1 MKKILLVIS
10 VCIISILGMTVLTA
24 CGDNYRN
31 GYYPDRVFQ
40 ELRLNDNSRG
50 VGADVRI
57 MTANTLVHIEN
68 GYGGMPVEP
77 RAQLFAEAVVHYAP
91 DVIGLQEFSGDW
103 YKELPKV
110 EDTKGDF
117 VMSDYALLHEKS
129 NKWTNIMYNTKTLT
143 LIDDGLIKYD
153 EETNASCR
161 LISWGL
167 FEHKSSGEQFVVTS
181 THLDFSKDKS
191 DIVTS
196 QVTQLAEFVQ
206 SLIDTYDVPVYQ
218 TGDYNMFRTDIHEGK
233 EEYQQA
239 DKYALYIELSKSS
252 NVKDSFDNVEKK
264 TLGKYA
270 NSDEEDNEIAFDGE
284 QWDYIFI
291 RNTADSKSGPVKV
304 EIMHDFYFQSIS
316 DHAIMYADIDF
327 DADNCKI

>member
-1 MKKILLVIS
+1 MKKILIS
-10 VCIISILGMTVLTA
+10 ICIISILGMTMLTA

-40 ELRLNDNSRG
+40 ELRSNNNERG
-50 VGADVRI
+50 EGADVRI

-117 VMSDYALLHEKS
+117 VMKDYALLHEKS
-129 NKWTNIMYNTKTLT
+129 NKWTNIMYNTTTLT
-143 LIDDGLIKYD
+143 LLDDGLIRYD
-153 EETNASCR
+153 ELDNASCR
-161 LISWGL
+161 MISWGL
-167 FEHKSSGEQFVVTS
+167 FEHKATGEKFVVTS
-181 THLDFSKDKS
+181 THLSFGTDNVDMT
-191 DIVTS
+191 TS
-196 QVTQLAEFVQ
+196 QVEQLAEFVQ
-206 SLIDTYDVPVYQ
+206 LMVDTHNVPVYQ
-218 TGDYNMFRTDIHEGK
+218 TGDYNMFRTNMLEGK
-233 EEYQQA
+233 ESDQQA
-239 DKYALYIELSKSS
+239 EMYELYVELTNSG
-252 NVKDSFDNVEKK
+252 NVKDSFTYDEKL
-264 TLGKYA
+264 TLGKYIDSEGIS
-270 NSDEEDNEIAFDGE
+270 NDIDFDSE

-291 RNTADSKSGPVKV
+291 KNSNDSKSGPVKV
-304 EIMHDFYFQSIS
+304 EILHDFYFQSIS

-327 DADNCKI
+327 DANNRII